1 MKSNLESHFVKL
13 AITILLVVQSIFS
26 INATATEPIDTLD
39 ILSKIDYI
47 IDNSNKY
54 KEFKVVKKTWLYDL
68 KSQISDSLKN
78 TSIETSKTIHQIGIQ
93 REEIETLKQTISETN
108 STLSNANSEKDK
120 ISLLGISLQKGTY
133 NGIMFST
140 IIMLFILL
148 LIFVIRFRASNKM
161 TLETKTGYNSLDN
174 EFELYKK
181 NALDKEQ
188 KLKRQLQDEIN
199 KNSRLT
205 KN

>member
-78 TSIETSKTIHQIGIQ
+78 TSIETSKTIYQIGIQ

>member
-1 MKSNLESHFVKL
+1 MKSNLESHFVKT
-13 AITILLVVQSIFS
+13 AITFLLVIQSIFS

-68 KSQISDSLKN
+68 KSQISDSLRN
-78 TSIETSKTIHQIGIQ
+78 TSIESSKTIHQIGVQ
-93 REEIETLKQTISETN
+93 RKEIETLKQTISETN
-108 STLSNANSEKDK
+108 SILSNANSEKDK

-161 TLETKTGYNSLDN
+161 TLETKTSYNSLDN

-199 KNSRLT
+199 KNNRLT